1 MTLDQRFYFTRESVL
16 DNTVL
21 SYGWAFCY
29 DCALLNELGD
39 GPCLYWPLPSQAS
52 CYYRC
57 QHNEEQLLNT
67 QGGLPNTH
75 SHFQTLILLTQQ

>member
-16 DNTVL
+16 DDTVL

-39 GPCLYWPLPSQAS
+39 GPS